1 MHLPKVFSRALR
13 QSSQLSLARWAPFL
27 LRLIVGCGFM
37 EHGYAKIARGPEHF
51 AGILTAMGVP
61 GVHLMSWMTI
71 LVELVGGLAV
81 LLGVFVPVFAVPM
94 AAILVVAACTVHL
107 PNGFSSIKLLSV
119 TPSGAYFG
127 QPGYETDLLYLSC
140 LAALVLGGSGALSI
154 ESWRHRV
161 RTGSR
166 RTGVTLET

>member
-61 GVHLMSWMTI
+61 GVHLTAPGTPETPPAMRSQYFSVTA
-71 LVELVGGLAV
+71 AV
-81 LLGVFVPVFAVPM
+81 A
-94 AAILVVAACTVHL
+94 
-107 PNGFSSIKLLSV
+107 SSISQ
-119 TPSGAYFG
+119 FHW
-127 QPGYETDLLYLSC
+127 
-140 LAALVLGGSGALSI
+140 LA
-154 ESWRHRV
+154 H
-161 RTGSR
+161 R
-166 RTGVTLET
+166 RT